1 MRIRRTWPVAAGLGL
16 ALASAPSSASMQ
28 TRSTTQNDSGES
40 ITLIGCVQREGNY
53 RRTHDLG
60 RGGAVGT
67 GLGRGNEYVLI
78 NASAAGNAPDRASI
92 DCSFEGSPE
101 TYELTGD
108 RERELEPFVGK
119 VVQISGRIKDA
130 STRPVGTSG
139 RTEPTGGF
147 DPLGGD
153 LRVREVELTSFQEV
167 AASQPAAQPAQSQ
180 APVRASEPPP
190 AGPAPAAEQLPR
202 TASPAPL
209 MALIGLLSLG
219 GALGLKR
226 RGY

>member
-1 MRIRRTWPVAAGLGL
+1 
-16 ALASAPSSASMQ
+16 MQ
-28 TRSTTQNDSGES
+28 TRSTTQNDNGGS

-67 GLGRGNEYVLI
+67 GLGRGNEFVLI
-78 NASAAGNAPDRASI
+78 NASAAGNAPASASI

-108 RERELEPFVGK
+108 RERDLEPFVGK
-119 VVQISGRIKDA
+119 VVQITGRIKDA
-130 STRPVGTSG
+130 ATRSVGTSG

-153 LRVREVELTSFQEV
+153 LRVRELELTSFQEV
-167 AASQPAAQPAQSQ
+167 AASRPAAPAAQS
-180 APVRASEPPP
+180 
-190 AGPAPAAEQLPR
+190 PAPARTSPPSPAEPAAAEQLPR